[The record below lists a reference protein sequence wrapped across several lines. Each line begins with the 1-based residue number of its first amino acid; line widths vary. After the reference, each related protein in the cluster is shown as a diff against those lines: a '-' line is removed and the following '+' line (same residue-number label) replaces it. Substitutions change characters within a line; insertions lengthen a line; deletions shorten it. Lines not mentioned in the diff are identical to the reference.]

1 MGGHL
6 KPPRIIEEDGK
17 RILHLDLAHASP
29 GQKVE
34 AMRGAARLITAEPPG
49 SVLLLLDVTGAGL
62 SGEVEEA
69 VREFAERT
77 APHVRAR
84 AVVGAS
90 GLKRLLYA
98 RLQAARG
105 GQATF
110 DDLGLARAWLVRQ

>member
-1 MGGHL
+1 
-6 KPPRIIEEDGK
+6 
-17 RILHLDLAHASP
+17 
-29 GQKVE
+29 
-34 AMRGAARLITAEPPG
+34 MRSAARLIAGEPPG

-62 SGEVEEA
+62 SGDVEAA

-84 AVVGAS
+84 ALVGAS

-105 GQATF
+105 GQALF
-110 DDLGLARAWLVRQ
+110 DDLGDARAWLARQ